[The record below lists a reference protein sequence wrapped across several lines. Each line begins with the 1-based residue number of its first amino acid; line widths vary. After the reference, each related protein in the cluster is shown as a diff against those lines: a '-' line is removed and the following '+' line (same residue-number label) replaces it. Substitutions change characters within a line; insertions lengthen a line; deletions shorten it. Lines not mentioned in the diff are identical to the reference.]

1 MLSWKVV
8 GIVVDEVVL
17 LSLEVG
23 GMLVVMV
30 MLCLEVAWII
40 VVVMLA

>member
-8 GIVVDEVVL
+8 IIVVDEVVL

-30 MLCLEVAWII
+30 MLSLEVAWII

>member
-17 LSLEVG
+17 LSLEFG

-30 MLCLEVAWII
+30 MLSLEVAWII